1 MNNQFLKDVTA
12 GLKLKNKKLNSK
24 YFYDE
29 KGDLLF
35 QQIMNSEEYYLT
47 NCEYEIFEHKSA
59 EMADSFINNLQS
71 FDLIELGAGDATKT
85 AFLLKALIAK
95 QADFTYMPIDISSTM
110 VNFLEKELPEKIPGL
125 IVHGLNGEYFPMLQR
140 ANEISKRK
148 KVVLFLG
155 SNIGNLT
162 PAEAYEFLKD
172 LCGTLKTG
180 DVLLIG
186 FDLKKNPHVVQAA
199 YNDRTGFTRA
209 FNLNLLERINTELG
223 GDFPLSN
230 FEHYNSYD
238 PVTGACKSFLVSL
251 AAQDVTIHDMVFHFE
266 EHEIID
272 MEISQKYAVEEID
285 DLAAQTNFETIE
297 TFFDSKKWF
306 LDTLWRVK

>member
-12 GLKLKNKKLNSK
+12 GLKLKPKKLNSK

-47 NCEYEIFEHKSA
+47 NCEFEIFENKCG
-59 EMADSFINNLQS
+59 EMADSFINKLQS

-85 AFLLKALIAK
+85 SFLLKALVAK
-95 QADFTYMPIDISSTM
+95 QGDFTYMPIDISSTM
-110 VNFLEKELPEKIPGL
+110 IEFLEKELPEKIPGL
-125 IVHGLNGEYFPMLQR
+125 TVHGLNGEYFPMLQR
-140 ANEISKRK
+140 AYEISKRK

-162 PAEAYEFLKD
+162 PAEAREFLKH
-172 LCGTLKTG
+172 LRGTLRKG

-199 YNDRTGFTRA
+199 YNDRTGYTKA
-209 FNLNLLERINTELG
+209 FNLNLLERINTSLG
-223 GDFPLSN
+223 GNFDLSN

-238 PVTGACKSFLVSL
+238 PLTGACKSFLVSL

-285 DLAAQTNFETIE
+285 DLAAQTNFETKE

-306 LDTLWRVK
+306 LDTLWQVK